1 MSYSLTESRKTLV
14 SKLVDAVRKG
24 ELEEEFTVQW
34 LQGEGFILEYR
45 AEEPPAISQGSLDA
59 LEEAG
64 LIVASPNY
72 KTETKVS
79 KQKNP
84 KTTQRHTETSR
95 RCTLTGTAFEA
106 VDSNFAVPD
115 NSFVQHLT
123 PLADV
128 TNLDPELKQRCLPI
142 LGAGGA
148 DPTLWDSAVRTALV
162 VLEERIRQAA
172 DISDPERTGRE
183 LVNDVFGDKGNLSQ
197 VFESGSEKQGYR
209 DLYAGVVGVL
219 RNRYAHRLID
229 PTPEDGGALIV
240 FINLLLKMTDDLQRE
255 EPSEAE

>member
-1 MSYSLTESRKTLV
+1 MSYNLTEPKKDLITR
-14 SKLVDAVRKG
+14 LVDAVRKR
-24 ELEEEFTVQW
+24 ELPEEFLVSHSKVEGWQILDSRLSDPPNIT
-34 LQGEGFILEYR
+34 QG
-45 AEEPPAISQGSLDA
+45 A
-59 LEEAG
+59 LEALEDAE
-64 LIVASPNY
+64 LI
-72 KTETKVS
+72 KIHQ
-79 KQKNP
+79 QKHSLRVVL
-84 KTTQRHTETSR
+84 K
-95 RCTLTGTAFEA
+95 GKAFEA
-106 VDSNFAVPD
+106 VDSNFAAPD
-115 NSFVQHLT
+115 TSFVQHLT

-148 DPTLWDSAVRTALV
+148 DPTLWDSAVRTAIV
-162 VLEERIRQAA
+162 VLEERIRQVA
-172 DISDPERTGRE
+172 DISDPERTGRD
-183 LVNDVFGDKGNLSQ
+183 LANDVFGDKGNLSQ

-209 DLYAGVVGVL
+209 DLYAGVVGVF

>member
-1 MSYSLTESRKTLV
+1 
-14 SKLVDAVRKG
+14 
-24 ELEEEFTVQW
+24 
-34 LQGEGFILEYR
+34 
-45 AEEPPAISQGSLDA
+45 
-59 LEEAG
+59 
-64 LIVASPNY
+64 
-72 KTETKVS
+72 
-79 KQKNP
+79 
-84 KTTQRHTETSR
+84 
-95 RCTLTGTAFEA
+95 
-106 VDSNFAVPD
+106 
-115 NSFVQHLT
+115 
-123 PLADV
+123 
-128 TNLDPELKQRCLPI
+128 
-142 LGAGGA
+142 
-148 DPTLWDSAVRTALV
+148 V

-172 DISDPERTGRE
+172 DISDPERTGRD

>member
-1 MSYSLTESRKTLV
+1 VSYNLTEPKKDLITR
-14 SKLVDAVRKG
+14 LVDAVRKR
-24 ELEEEFTVQW
+24 ELPEEFLVSHSKVEGWQILDFRLSDPPNIT
-34 LQGEGFILEYR
+34 QG
-45 AEEPPAISQGSLDA
+45 A
-59 LEEAG
+59 LEALEDAE
-64 LIVASPNY
+64 LI
-72 KTETKVS
+72 KIHQ
-79 KQKNP
+79 QKHSLRVVL
-84 KTTQRHTETSR
+84 K
-95 RCTLTGTAFEA
+95 GKAFEA
-106 VDSNFAVPD
+106 VDSNFAAPD
-115 NSFVQHLT
+115 TSFVQHLT

-172 DISDPERTGRE
+172 DISDPERTGRD